1 MAFSSM
7 SALTSSFPF
16 EAEVVLI
23 LSQWALSPK
32 VGASRILIHEAAK
45 LLNLPSVLLVK
56 PFQHWL
62 LRVSVRLSL
71 DRVARDRGHT
81 PGSAFGSVEVR
92 DGPEEV
98 VNFIKKST
106 VVGIHKVPS
115 VPCIHREA
123 DIHVALEG
131 RR

>member
-1 MAFSSM
+1 MAFGSM
-7 SALTSSFPF
+7 GTLTSSFPF

-23 LSQWALSPK
+23 FSPWALRPNIR
-32 VGASRILIHEAAK
+32 ASGILIHEAAK
-45 LLNLPSVLLVK
+45 LLSLPLVLLMK
-56 PFQHWL
+56 PIQHWI

-81 PGSAFGSVEVR
+81 PSSAFGSVEVR
-92 DGPEEV
+92 EGPEEV

-115 VPCIHREA
+115 VPCIHRKSN
-123 DIHVALEG
+123 IHVASES
-131 RR
+131 RC

>member
-1 MAFSSM
+1 MGT
-7 SALTSSFPF
+7 LTSSFLF

-23 LSQWALSPK
+23 FSQWALRPNIR
-32 VGASRILIHEAAK
+32 ASEILIHEAAK
-45 LLNLPSVLLVK
+45 LLSLPFVLLTK

-81 PGSAFGSVEVR
+81 PGSAFRSAEGS

-98 VNFIKKST
+98 VNFIQKST
-106 VVGIHKVPS
+106 VVFIHKVPS
-115 VPCIHREA
+115 VPCVHRKSN
-123 DIHVALEG
+123 IHVASES